1 MRWAVRVGTLHGIAV
16 RVHFTFLFLFVFLF
30 VAGTAAHGYA
40 SGLRSA
46 LLILLIF
53 ICVFLH
59 ELAHSFVSERF
70 GLRVRSITLLP
81 IGGLALLEDL
91 PRAPRQEIG
100 IAVAGPVANV
110 ALAAVVGALLYQFG
124 LWGNLRQ
131 PVLSG
136 EALLPSFFW
145 ANVYLALFNLIPAY
159 PLDGGRILRGW
170 LAARMDYLEA
180 TGKAVAIG
188 QFFAFVFIFVG
199 LFSDWWLILIGVFVY
214 AAAVS
219 EERLTQLQSALEHIR
234 LEDVMLTE
242 FQVLAPSDS
251 LTDALHCALHSLQ
264 DDFPVVSAGRVV
276 GVITKARLL
285 TAIHR
290 EGWNNSVQAV
300 MSQRFEL
307 AQPSDTLAV
316 AFKKFS
322 LRGLSI
328 IPVIQ
333 DDRLVGIVTPQNLL
347 HSVALLSRP
356 GVAEF
361 NFLRRG

>member
-1 MRWAVRVGTLHGIAV
+1 MRWAIRVGSLYGITV
-16 RVHFTFLFLFVFLF
+16 QVHFTFLFLLLFLF
-30 VAGTAAHGYA
+30 VAATVAHGYA

-53 ICVFLH
+53 VSVFLH

-70 GLRVRSITLLP
+70 GLRVRSVVLLP

-91 PRAPRQEIG
+91 PHQPRQEIG
-100 IAVAGPVANV
+100 LAVAGPAANLL
-110 ALAAVVGALLYQFG
+110 LASLLGALLYHFG
-124 LWGNLRQ
+124 LLGSFRQ

-180 TGKAVAIG
+180 TRKAVAVG
-188 QFFAFVFIFVG
+188 QVFAFVFIFVG
-199 LFSDWWLILIGVFVY
+199 LFSDWWLILVGVFVY
-214 AAAVS
+214 AGAVS
-219 EERLTQLQSALEHIR
+219 EERLTLLQAALEHIR
-234 LEDVMLTE
+234 LEDVMLTD
-242 FQVLAPSDS
+242 FQALAPADS
-251 LTDALHCALHSLQ
+251 LTDALQRALHSLQ
-264 DDFPVVSAGRVV
+264 DDFPVVSEGRVV

-290 EGWNNSVQAV
+290 LGWENSVQAV
-300 MSQRFEL
+300 MSQRFES
-307 AQPSDTLAV
+307 AQPSDTLAA

-322 LRGLSI
+322 RRGLSI

-333 DDRLVGIVTPQNLL
+333 GDRLVGIVTLQNLL
-347 HSVALLSRP
+347 HSVALLSRQ
-356 GVAEF
+356 GTAEF
-361 NFLRRG
+361 DFLRRG

>member
-1 MRWAVRVGTLHGIAV
+1 MRWAIRFGTLHGIAV
-16 RVHFTFLFLFVFLF
+16 RVHFTFLFLLIFLF
-30 VAGTAAHGYA
+30 VADTVAHGYA

-53 ICVFLH
+53 VCVFLH
-59 ELAHSFVSERF
+59 ELAHSFVSEHF

-91 PRAPRQEIG
+91 PRKPRQEIG

-110 ALAAVVGALLYQFG
+110 VLAALVGALLYHFG
-124 LWGNLRQ
+124 LLVNFRQ

-136 EALLPSFFW
+136 DALLPSLFW

-170 LAARMDYLEA
+170 LAAHRDYLEA
-180 TGKAVAIG
+180 TRKAVAVG

-214 AAAVS
+214 AGAAS
-219 EERLTQLQSALEHIR
+219 EERLTMLQSALEHIR

-242 FQVLAPSDS
+242 FQALAPSDS
-251 LTDALHCALHSLQ
+251 LTDALQRALHSLQ
-264 DDFPVVSAGRVV
+264 DDFPVVSEGRIV

-300 MSQRFEL
+300 MSRRFEL
-307 AQPSDTLAV
+307 AQPNDTLAA

-333 DDRLVGIVTPQNLL
+333 EDRLVGIVTPQNLL
-347 HSVALLSRP
+347 HSVALLSRQ
-356 GVAEF
+356 GSAEF
-361 NFLRRG
+361 DFLRRG